1 MTSGDPGTPP
11 SLGLCVMVITEPYG
25 ARKMVI
31 FVNGSGG
38 REGAGIF
45 LQMREN
51 LCLISLQGQ

>member
-1 MTSGDPGTPP
+1 MTSGDPVDTPL
-11 SLGLCVMVITEPYG
+11 LGLCVMVITEPYG

-45 LQMREN
+45 LQIREN
-51 LCLISLQGQ
+51 LCLISLKGQ